1 MREEIFAVKKPLFV
15 SSNNFL
21 ARLKRGL
28 RVKKAGFSG
37 TLDPFACGN
46 LVVATGNKTR
56 LFEYLRL
63 EPKTYIATLWLGAK
77 SDTLDIEGVYE
88 IDETTAKDLTAV
100 QKAVEALTEVKSI
113 TPPKYCAKWV
123 NGVRSYELARKNI
136 DFELSKTQIEVF
148 YSKFLAYSHPFV
160 TFEVSVSKGTYIRS
174 LGEMVARSLG
184 ENGALSYLC
193 RASEG
198 VFDYK
203 KNSSFDIFS
212 ALRATENRYKK
223 DKTDIIVGK
232 KLIATDFEIFDDGV
246 YYIKT
251 SNDNFSIIEI
261 KDEKVSYKLNNI
273 EF

>member
-1 MREEIFAVKKPLFV
+1 MRDEIFAVKKPMFV

-21 ARLKRGL
+21 TRLKRKL
-28 RVKKAGFSG
+28 RAKKAGFSG

-56 LFEYLRL
+56 LFEYLKL

-77 SDTLDIEGVYE
+77 SDTLDIEGVHE
-88 IDETTAKDLTAV
+88 IDDTKPIELSVV
-100 QKAVEALTEVKSI
+100 QKAVEALKDVKSI

-148 YSKFLAYSHPFV
+148 YSKLLVYSHPFI

-174 LGEMVARSLG
+174 LGEIVANSLG
-184 ENGALSYLC
+184 QNGSLSCLC
-193 RASEG
+193 RTKEG
-198 VFDYK
+198 IFEYK
-203 KNSSFDIFS
+203 KNTPLNIFE
-212 ALRATENRYKK
+212 ALKATENRYKK

-232 KLIATDFEIFDDGV
+232 KLIATDFEIFDDGI
-246 YYIKT
+246 YYVKT
-251 SNDNFSIIEI
+251 GNDNFSIIEI